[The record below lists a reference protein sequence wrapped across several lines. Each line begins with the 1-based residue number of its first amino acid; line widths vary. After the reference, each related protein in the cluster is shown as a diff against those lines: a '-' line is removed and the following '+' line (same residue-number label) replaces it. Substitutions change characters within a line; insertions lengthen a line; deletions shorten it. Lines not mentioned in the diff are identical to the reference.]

1 MKQIFI
7 MALLGIGA
15 VACGNAKQANEG
27 VASEAAVAADNKTE
41 VVAAETN
48 TEEFVL
54 ADNGVGPIVL
64 GMSVADIPS
73 SVTGLYD
80 RVEKTETPD
89 AEEYQFFSGETALF
103 SAEDWGDGKV
113 SAISLWNESPVK
125 VATTSGEGYISL

>member
-27 VASEAAVAADNKTE
+27 VASDATVADNKTE
-41 VVAAETN
+41 VVAAETK

-80 RVEKTETPD
+80 RVENVETPD

>member
-27 VASEAAVAADNKTE
+27 VASDATVADNKTE
-41 VVAAETN
+41 VVAAETK

-80 RVEKTETPD
+80 RVEKVETPD

>member
-27 VASEAAVAADNKTE
+27 VASDATVADNQTE
-41 VVAAETN
+41 VVAADTK

>member
-27 VASEAAVAADNKTE
+27 VASDATVADNKTE

-54 ADNGVGPIVL
+54 ADNGVYPIVL
-64 GMSVADIPS
+64 GMNVADIPS

-80 RVEKTETPD
+80 RVEKVETPD
-89 AEEYQFFSGETALF
+89 AEEYQFFSGETASF

>member
-27 VASEAAVAADNKTE
+27 VASDATVADNKTE

-64 GMSVADIPS
+64 GMNVADIPS

-89 AEEYQFFSGETALF
+89 AEEYQFFSGENALF

>member
-27 VASEAAVAADNKTE
+27 VASDATVADNQTE
-41 VVAAETN
+41 VAAAETK
-48 TEEFVL
+48 TGEL
-54 ADNGVGPIVL
+54 ALVDNGVGPIVL

-80 RVEKTETPD
+80 RVEKVETPD